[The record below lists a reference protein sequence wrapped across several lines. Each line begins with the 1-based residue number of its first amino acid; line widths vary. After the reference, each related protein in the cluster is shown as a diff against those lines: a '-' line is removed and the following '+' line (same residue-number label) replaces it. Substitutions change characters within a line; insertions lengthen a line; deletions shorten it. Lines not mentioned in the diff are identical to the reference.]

1 MNNKNSFLKL
11 IIFGFI
17 ISYAIYFIYTY
28 FVFILTFIVIYIVLL
43 LQKYKLENKS
53 LNSKI
58 TILNVI
64 QNKKVF
70 KKFQVIKI
78 TNMNIINNVVE
89 VVEMQKNI
97 CVVCNIY
104 CKKKCERCK
113 TAYYCCIEHQRE
125 NWSYHKKICQSIL
138 QQ

>member
-28 FVFILTFIVIYIVLL
+28 FVFILTLIIIYILLL
-43 LQKYKLENKS
+43 LQNYKVENKS

-58 TILNVI
+58 TILNDI

-70 KKFQVIKI
+70 KKSPVINI

-97 CVVCNIY
+97 CVVCKIY
-104 CKKKCERCK
+104 CKKKCKQCK
-113 TAYYCCIEHQRE
+113 IAYYCCLEHQRE
-125 NWSYHKKICQSIL
+125 NWPHHKKICQTIL
-138 QQ
+138 QN